1 MKNSRKIAGAIRSPI
16 AAILLALPLMISP
29 TSIAPITAQ
38 TTAQASAQTTVQ
50 TTTNGTLYITGPPQP
65 CLFLSDPQLF
75 NSRDN
80 NGTIVIGQQQGLRHQ
95 VLIPGNDATALAHIR
110 TCIVDAFATQIR
122 REPYVQVGSFETRNE
137 AEAISHT
144 LQQEGYSARVIYRR

>member
-16 AAILLALPLMISP
+16 AAILLALPLMIAP
-29 TSIAPITAQ
+29 ASIAPITAQ
-38 TTAQASAQTTVQ
+38 TSAQTTVQ
-50 TTTNGTLYITGPPQP
+50 TTANGTLYITGPPQP
-65 CLFLSDPQLF
+65 CLFLSEPQLF

-122 REPYVQVGSFETRNE
+122 REPYIQVGSFETRNE